1 MGFKT
6 QVFNLQVLT
15 QTEFE
20 TPPKSQFKPE
30 KGHFLVYFKMGIGK
44 VKDKQIRKCPIQI
57 YLWSLSKNG
66 QDAKPR
72 FDLT

>member
-1 MGFKT
+1 MGFKK
-6 QVFNLQVLT
+6 QVFNSQVLS

-20 TPPKSQFKPE
+20 NPQKSYFKPE

-57 YLWSLSKNG
+57 F
-66 QDAKPR
+66 PIIIE
-72 FDLT
+72 

>member
-30 KGHFLVYFKMGIGK
+30 KGHFLVYFNRACILGVKLFRFCVAK
-44 VKDKQIRKCPIQI
+44 VMLISDNLDIVPEVRLACQ
-57 YLWSLSKNG
+57 
-66 QDAKPR
+66 
-72 FDLT
+72 F